1 MGLGIDVGTTNVKVA
16 VVDVP
21 EDGADAPVL
30 LAVASAPTPGPAAL
44 DRTLRELAVRA
55 LAAAARRTGS
65 AVVPE
70 AVGLASM
77 AETGV
82 PLDADDRPLGPWL
95 RWDGHRA
102 AAEAAALADRLGA
115 TALFEATGVR
125 PSAKVPLATL
135 AWLGAHE
142 PATRAALHRWAG
154 VADLAALR
162 LTGEL
167 VTDHT
172 LAGRTMAYRLPATG
186 VPLPDGFDADLLAE
200 VGLRPEHLPRVAP
213 PDAVSGTVSAPAWAA
228 AGVRRG
234 TPVTVA
240 GHDHAVGAWAAGVR
254 APGDVADSI
263 GTAEAVCTVL
273 AADPVRAD
281 VARAGMSLVRTVAG
295 LPALLAG
302 SSSAGAMV
310 RWWLEH
316 EAPGWSADALF
327 AAVAALPADERP
339 HDVVVLPYVSG
350 RQTPEPDTGARPAVL
365 HRGSHGPVALASA
378 MVDGLALHARWMLEV
393 QAGLAGPDH
402 RPRQVRVL
410 GGPAGRNTAWMR
422 AKALAGP
429 VPVRL
434 VDGAEPVAAGAALLA
449 LHRAGL
455 LGAGE
460 APTLPLLPG
469 LPDGSPVPD
478 PDPRAGAAL
487 DRFARAALGADG
499 PGSDRPGPDAPGTD
513 APGTDAPASDPLGT
527 GAPGTD
533 TPGPPAPG
541 APTPEP
547 APRRAPPAPHRLEAR
562 P

>member
-1 MGLGIDVGTTNVKVA
+1 MGLGIDVGTTNAKVA
-16 VVDVP
+16 VVGVP
-21 EDGADAPVL
+21 EDGSGAPVL
-30 LAVASAPTPGPAAL
+30 LAVASAPTPGPAGL
-44 DRTLRELAVRA
+44 DRTLRELGVRA

-65 AVVPE
+65 AVEPE
-70 AVGLASM
+70 AVGIASM

-115 TALFEATGVR
+115 IALFEATGVR

-135 AWLGAHE
+135 AWLGSHE
-142 PATRAALHRWAG
+142 PATRAALRRWAG
-154 VADLAALR
+154 VADLACLH

-172 LAGRTMAYRLPATG
+172 LAGRTMAYRLPPAG
-186 VPLPDGFDADLLAE
+186 DPLPEQLDADLLAE
-200 VGLRPEHLPRVAP
+200 VGLRPDHLPRVARP
-213 PDAVSGTVSAPAWAA
+213 GAVAGRVDAPAWVA
-228 AGVRRG
+228 AGVRSG

-273 AADPVRAD
+273 ADDPVRPA

-310 RWWLEH
+310 RWWLEQ

-327 AAVAALPADERP
+327 AAVAALPEAEHP
-339 HDVVVLPYVSG
+339 ADVVVLPYVSG
-350 RQTPEPDTGARPAVL
+350 RQTPAPDPGARPVVL
-365 HRGSHGPVALASA
+365 HRGNHGPVALAAA

-393 QAGLAGPDH
+393 QAGLAGDGH

-455 LGAGE
+455 LGGGA

-469 LPDGSPVPD
+469 LPDGRPVPAPVPAAD
-478 PDPRAGAAL
+478 AAL
-487 DRFARAALGADG
+487 DRFVRAALGTDV
-499 PGSDRPGPDAPGTD
+499 PGA
-513 APGTDAPASDPLGT
+513 
-527 GAPGTD
+527 
-533 TPGPPAPG
+533 PAPG
-541 APTPEP
+541 APTTGP
-547 APRRAPPAPHRLEAR
+547 APRRAAPAPHRQEAR